1 MRMSR
6 PQPVSLDKGL
16 CRTGIRSRTAENDT
30 LPYPCDAEIRH
41 RMSENLERS
50 GYISHMLGKEIS
62 SRGENMEMCV
72 DHQLHLVSIWL
83 SNDEKDVAILEP
95 VYRQYKGTKY
105 RVAVFRSGR
114 DREGCEGTACSNLH
128 QAALRQECY
137 FKGNEFGRECND
149 NRTKRSDWRA

>member
-1 MRMSR
+1 MRRESS
-6 PQPVSLDKGL
+6 PGLSLFLMDRKW
-16 CRTGIRSRTAENDT
+16 RKIA
-30 LPYPCDAEIRH
+30 
-41 RMSENLERS
+41 RMRRIN

-83 SNDEKDVAILEP
+83 PNDEKDVAILEP

-114 DREGCEGTACSNLH
+114 EDLLNNTAKLLKINK
-128 QAALRQECY
+128 Q
-137 FKGNEFGRECND
+137 
-149 NRTKRSDWRA
+149 